1 MQRLPH
7 LPRFLVPLVLVLVPA
22 AGVSAHEEEEGVV
35 WGEDPADI
43 IVTGDC
49 SVMQRNFVA
58 TYALDHRL
66 EAEMAARATRME
78 VVSADGVVTGFTI
91 ASPGWRAHVEQPE
104 SVAHAERRS
113 AANTEGD
120 LLLRFGLEHRNAE
133 APDAIVFELRVYP
146 TQGPDPESFTLTA
159 PRLAKNA
166 DPATTELFRQ
176 WCHEPIVVTGDG
188 YRAAKDA
195 SEDTFEPDPLVS
207 PTQMAALV
215 VLGILGAAA
224 LLWFRHR

>member
-1 MQRLPH
+1 MQRLPY
-7 LPRFLVPLVLVLVPA
+7 LSRFLVLLALVLVPA
-22 AGVSAHEEEEGVV
+22 AGVSAHEEEGVV

-66 EAEMAARATRME
+66 EAGMAARATRME

-91 ASPGWRAHVEQPE
+91 ASPGWRTHVEQPE

-159 PRLAKNA
+159 PLLTENA
-166 DPATTELFRQ
+166 DPASAELFRQ
-176 WCHEPIVVTGDG
+176 WCHEPIAVTEDG
-188 YRAAKDA
+188 YRAAKAA
-195 SEDTFEPDPLVS
+195 SEGTFEPDPLVS
-207 PTQMAALV
+207 PAQLAALV
-215 VLGILGAAA
+215 VLGILGASAV
-224 LLWFRHR
+224 LWFRHR